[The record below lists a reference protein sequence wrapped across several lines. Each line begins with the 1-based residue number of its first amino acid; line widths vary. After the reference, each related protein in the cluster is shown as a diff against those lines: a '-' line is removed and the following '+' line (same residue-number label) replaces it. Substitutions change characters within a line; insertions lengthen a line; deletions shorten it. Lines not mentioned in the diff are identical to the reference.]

1 MQERII
7 SRIGWQGTSQKLTLP
22 RHLEW
27 IIYLW
32 SLWMEYCAVTI
43 TLRAE
48 VSLLHGFSLYVYE
61 VVSFARPLQQCF
73 HLILLSFN
81 SFQFQSRKFVKFWLW
96 PSEGS
101 KHLCVYVS
109 QSVQSLLSGLN
120 LEEKVRA
127 FPWDKENCPS
137 KRSVFLKRSGFDC
150 SSKRGSGEQYFETWT
165 ILRSKWK

>member
-1 MQERII
+1 MQERNI

-61 VVSFARPLQQCF
+61 VVSFARPL
-73 HLILLSFN
+73 LARYVSPLKSILFSSASTWYFLSFN
-81 SFQFQSRKFVKFWLW
+81 SLQFQSRKFVKFWLW

-127 FPWDKENCPS
+127 FLRDKE
-137 KRSVFLKRSGFDC
+137 KRP
-150 SSKRGSGEQYFETWT
+150 
-165 ILRSKWK
+165 

>member
-1 MQERII
+1 
-7 SRIGWQGTSQKLTLP
+7 
-22 RHLEW
+22 
-27 IIYLW
+27 
-32 SLWMEYCAVTI
+32 MEYCVVTI

-61 VVSFARPLQQCF
+61 VVSFARPL
-73 HLILLSFN
+73 LARYVSPLKSILFSSASTWYFLSFN
-81 SFQFQSRKFVKFWLW
+81 SLQFQSRKFVKFWLW

-150 SSKRGSGEQYFETWT
+150 SSKRRSGEQYFETWT